1 MTAAVIPIRRPS
13 ASTSTRPSP
22 TTGPMFATADEFVTA
37 VFGPS
42 GYLAR
47 HFSGYSP
54 RPGQVALAKAIYE
67 TLDRGLV
74 PAQDTPE
81 GTVVAAHR
89 LVRKAASL
97 ESLADRADQAD
108 TDDDLPPDFKDPYE
122 NSRLVGE
129 APCGIGKSLAY
140 GIPATYFAWRRNLK
154 VVIATANNA
163 LLQQLIGKD
172 MPLIAK
178 LVPWPVKVS
187 ALVGKSQYACLHK
200 IHGGENEGQQRLP
213 ELVTDLDPLDKP
225 HVDRLLAWVEKTSTG
240 YLGEISPELPESVR
254 WRAATSSEDCLRDG
268 CSRFND
274 CFARQAKMEAECA
287 DVIVT
292 NYALLFRHV
301 AMRMLWGVDV
311 VLPPHRGLILDEFH
325 EAEGYA
331 RSGFG
336 ASVGPGTFR
345 HVARWAERHAKQPQI
360 DQATQKNVT
369 KLAKTLTDS
378 ANDLFAWVGRHA
390 AGPTYKVRLTD
401 PAWLAPASP
410 DTVVGSARDLAMV
423 ARREESALTEELETY
438 TESESHPDIR
448 AVRRYKRAIAEA
460 KNARVRAERAAG
472 WLREVSTLADGME
485 ARSIRLKALVA
496 SGMASADAVKQVGGD
511 PGNGK
516 VYWIKT
522 EEKMGRRG
530 AETRVSIEA
539 QPLRIGGLLHSQVWT
554 HKSIG
559 AIVAVSAT
567 LRTTAVVDAR
577 EGVRSGPVEQDAG
590 WSHARDHLGI
600 PVGTRAMAVASPFD
614 FQAQA
619 RLVIPTGV
627 PSPKAPAGAAR
638 EDVERAYDAAC
649 AKVVTDVVKAVGGG
663 TLGLFTSKR
672 SMAVARDTLIA
683 AKTGYNVFVQ
693 GEMGR
698 GELVRRFRED
708 RDSVALGVASLGTG
722 VDVPGDALR
731 AVVIN
736 KLTFGMPEDPIAH
749 ALTVY
754 WEAREE
760 RAFDKETLPTMLL
773 VLRQWVGRLVRDVG
787 DVGFVVL
794 CDPRAATGTYAR
806 KVQQAIGWPV
816 VRDVQVAARWLD
828 GRKG

>member
-1 MTAAVIPIRRPS
+1 VTASVIPIRRPTALS
-13 ASTSTRPSP
+13 SRP
-22 TTGPMFATADEFVTA
+22 TTGPLFATADEFVTA
-37 VFGPS
+37 VFGPA
-42 GYLAR
+42 GYLAK
-47 HFSGYSP
+47 HFKGYSP
-54 RPGQVALAKAIYE
+54 RPGQVALARAIYE

-74 PAQDTPE
+74 PATETAE

-89 LVRKAASL
+89 LLKKA
-97 ESLADRADQAD
+97 EQAGE
-108 TDDDLPPDFKDPYE
+108 DDDLPPDFKDPYE
-122 NSRLVGE
+122 TARLVCEG
-129 APCGIGKSLAY
+129 PTGVGKSLAY
-140 GIPATYFAWRRNLK
+140 GIPATYFAWRRNFK

-187 ALVGKSQYACLHK
+187 ALVGKGQYACLHK
-200 IHGGENEGQQRLP
+200 IRGEMGQGEDGQQAIPDIL
-213 ELVTDLDPLDKP
+213 TDLDPQDKP
-225 HVDRLLAWVEKTSTG
+225 HVDRLMAWVKQTSTG
-240 YLGEISPELPESVR
+240 YLGEMSPELPESVR

-268 CSRFND
+268 CASYND
-274 CFARQAKMEAECA
+274 CFARQAKADAEGA

-345 HVARWAERHAKQPQI
+345 HVARWADKHAKQTNL
-360 DQATQKNVT
+360 DQTTQKT
-369 KLAKTLTDS
+369 AARLGKTLTEN
-378 ANDLFAWVGRHA
+378 ARDLFGWVGRHA
-390 AGPTYKVRLTD
+390 AGPHYKVRLTD
-401 PAWLAPASP
+401 PAWLTPAAP
-410 DTVVGSARDLAMV
+410 DTVVGPARDIAGL

-438 TESESHPDIR
+438 TESEMHPDTR
-448 AVRRYKRAIAEA
+448 VTRRFKRAIAEA

-485 ARSIRLKALVA
+485 ARALKIKELVA
-496 SGMASADAVKQVGGD
+496 AGTASADAVKQVGGD

-516 VYWIKT
+516 VYWVKT
-522 EEKMGRRG
+522 EEKMGRKG
-530 AETRVSIEA
+530 PETRVSIEA

-554 HKSIG
+554 HKSLG

-577 EGVRSGPVEQDAG
+577 EGVREGPVDQDAG

-600 PVGTRAMAVASPFD
+600 PVGTRAVAVASPFD
-614 FQAQA
+614 FQQQA
-619 RLVIPTGV
+619 RLVIPYGV
-627 PSPKAPAGAAR
+627 PSPKAPSGVTGSAR
-638 EDVERAYDAAC
+638 EGVEKAYDAAC
-649 AKVVTDVVKAVGGG
+649 AKVVVDVVKAVGGG
-663 TLGLFTSKR
+663 VLGLFTSKR
-672 SMAVARDTLIA
+672 AMGVARDALQSEQ
-683 AKTGYNVFVQ
+683 TGFNVFVQ
-693 GEMGR
+693 GQMGR

-736 KLTFGMPEDPIAH
+736 KLTFGMPEDPISH

-754 WEAREE
+754 WEARQE

-816 VRDVQVAARWLD
+816 VRDVGEAARWLK
-828 GRKG
+828 R